1 MSIDDLE
8 QQLRSSLNRH
18 ASGQSGPGADLADV
32 FGRARRIRRR
42 RTALVAS
49 AAAVAVL
56 AVAVPAGVLV
66 ASRDTSAPP
75 PPVSTVTPSTP
86 ATETTRSTES
96 PTPTPPTSASATS
109 ASGAG
114 LAGIAMGAPTT
125 LTYLDPAGVMHNGSE
140 LPGGDYD
147 DSGAPVSAFT
157 PYHGGW
163 LVAYD
168 DFTLTQYAADGH
180 SVANHPRSAP
190 ATITVSDD
198 GMRTAWQ
205 IGQEVYA
212 GISSGMGEG
221 ETSWQI
227 GPTEG
232 LVGYLG
238 AGPVVSGGQGYTI
251 LTGPHARSTVDS
263 AITPN
268 TVSQAADAVGG
279 VVGTVAAG
287 DQQGA
292 LADAKTGA
300 VYWKGSW
307 APLSF
312 STDGKYVAAI
322 PAVDNGDASEIAILD
337 ARTGTLIARTAGL
350 TDQLHLTGQLA
361 WDGDR
366 VIFSAE
372 GNPDFHR
379 LALFA
384 LDTHGRVAQ
393 VSPTATDPVRA
404 SFGFVFMRR

>member
-75 PPVSTVTPSTP
+75 PPVSTVTPSTV
-86 ATETTRSTES
+86 
-96 PTPTPPTSASATS
+96 PTPTTGGSRSAVPTPPPSASATS

-114 LAGIAMGAPTT
+114 LGGIAMGAPTT
-125 LTYLDPAGVMHNGSE
+125 LTYLDPAGVMHNGQP

-147 DSGAPVSAFT
+147 DSGGQVSAFA

-168 DFTLTQYAADGH
+168 DLTLTQFGADGH
-180 SVANHPRSAP
+180 SVTNHPHGAP

-205 IGQEVYA
+205 IGQDVYA

-221 ETSWQI
+221 ETTWHVK
-227 GPTEG
+227 PTEG
-232 LVGYLG
+232 LVGYLD

-251 LTGPHARSTVDS
+251 LTGPHARSTIDS

-268 TVSQAADAVGG
+268 TVSQAADAIGG

-337 ARTGTLIARTAGL
+337 ARTGTLVARTAGI

-384 LDTHGRVAQ
+384 LDTDGTVEQ
-393 VSPTATDPVRA
+393 VSPTTTEQARV
-404 SFGFVFMRR
+404 SFGFVLMRQ